1 MDAKEL
7 AKMVSAGEG
16 PALEFKRA
24 GSKNLGR
31 ELCAFANAAGGRIL
45 IGVED
50 TGHICGVDG
59 HNRLK
64 SDIQTIAHDAEP
76 PIEVTVESAG
86 DALCVTI
93 PEQGGKP
100 HSFGGEYF
108 VRDGANSRK
117 MSREEVRA
125 AFQRHDLIPLD
136 EAPCPGFS
144 LSDDLDEEIWHR
156 FKERAG
162 IPVDMEPEAALRNL
176 KLLTEEGQ
184 MTQAGAWLLAR
195 DIRDFHRRA
204 HVTCALFRGTEK
216 ITIIDRK
223 DFHNDLYA
231 MIDAIA
237 AWLESKLNTAYI
249 IRGEAS
255 REERLELPKEAIRE
269 AVVNALA
276 HRDYRSTGN
285 VQIHIS
291 LDRLEILSPG
301 GLPAGMSEAAL
312 GSESRPRNALLFA
325 ILYRMRA
332 VEQVGSGI
340 RRMRAL
346 CREHG
351 CEEPQFRT
359 GDDSVTVTFPRPD
372 PQAGTQREPRGR
384 VAEVKDAPSG
394 KFKPFSRVREFC
406 QGLRGLLG

>member
-1 MDAKEL
+1 MQTVL
-7 AKMVSAGEG
+7 
-16 PALEFKRA
+16 R
-24 GSKNLGR
+24 R
-31 ELCAFANAAGGRIL
+31 EA
-45 IGVED
+45 
-50 TGHICGVDG
+50 
-59 HNRLK
+59 
-64 SDIQTIAHDAEP
+64 
-76 PIEVTVESAG
+76 
-86 DALCVTI
+86 
-93 PEQGGKP
+93 
-100 HSFGGEYF
+100 
-108 VRDGANSRK
+108 
-117 MSREEVRA
+117 
-125 AFQRHDLIPLD
+125 LIPLD

-144 LSDDLDEEIWHR
+144 LADDLDEEIWCR

-162 IPVDMEPEAALRNL
+162 VPADMEPQMALRNL

-204 HVTCALFRGTEK
+204 HVTCALFQGTEK

-223 DFHNDLYA
+223 DFHSDLHA
-231 MIDAIA
+231 MIDATVV
-237 AWLESKLNTAYI
+237 WLESKLNTAYI

-332 VEQVGSGI
+332 VERTGNGI

-372 PQAGTQREPRGR
+372 PQAGEQWKPVR
-384 VAEVKDAPSG
+384 VAEA
-394 KFKPFSRVREFC
+394 
-406 QGLRGLLG
+406 

>member
-1 MDAKEL
+1 MDVKEL
-7 AKMVSAGEG
+7 AEAVSAGEG
-16 PALEFKRA
+16 PTLEFKRA

-31 ELCAFANAAGGRIL
+31 ELCAFANAAGGRVL

-50 TGHICGVDG
+50 TGHICGVGG

-76 PIEVTVESAG
+76 PIKVTVESVG

-93 PEQGGKP
+93 PEQGGEP
-100 HSFGGEYF
+100 HSFDGGYF
-108 VRDGANSRK
+108 VRDDASSRK

-144 LSDDLDEEIWHR
+144 LSDDLDEEIWRR
-156 FKERAG
+156 FKQRAG
-162 IPVDMEPEAALRNL
+162 VPADMEPRTALRNL
-176 KLLTEEGQ
+176 NLLTEEGK

-195 DIRDFHRRA
+195 DIRDFHSRA
-204 HVTCALFRGTEK
+204 HATCALFRGTEK

-223 DFHNDLYA
+223 DFHSDLHA
-231 MIDAIA
+231 MSNAVV

-249 IRGEAS
+249 IRGEVS
-255 REERLELPKEAIRE
+255 REERLELPEEAIRE

-276 HRDYRSTGN
+276 HRDYRSAGN

-312 GSESRPRNALLFA
+312 GSESRPRNALLFKL
-325 ILYRMRA
+325 LYRMKA
-332 VEQVGSGI
+332 VKRIGSGI

-351 CEEPQFRT
+351 CEEPQFRI

-372 PQAGTQREPRGR
+372 PQAGAQREPGAR
-384 VAEVKDAPSG
+384 VAEI
-394 KFKPFSRVREFC
+394 
-406 QGLRGLLG
+406 

>member
-1 MDAKEL
+1 M
-7 AKMVSAGEG
+7 
-16 PALEFKRA
+16 
-24 GSKNLGR
+24 
-31 ELCAFANAAGGRIL
+31 L
-45 IGVED
+45 IRY
-50 TGHICGVDG
+50 I
-59 HNRLK
+59 
-64 SDIQTIAHDAEP
+64 SP
-76 PIEVTVESAG
+76 
-86 DALCVTI
+86 
-93 PEQGGKP
+93 
-100 HSFGGEYF
+100 
-108 VRDGANSRK
+108 
-117 MSREEVRA
+117 
-125 AFQRHDLIPLD
+125 IPLD

-312 GSESRPRNALLFA
+312 GSESRPRNALLFG
-325 ILYRMRA
+325 ILYRMKA

-372 PQAGTQREPRGR
+372 PQAGTQREPRGPR
-384 VAEVKDAPSG
+384 CGSQGCPERKIQAIQQSARILSG
-394 KFKPFSRVREFC
+394 SARLVGLS
-406 QGLRGLLG
+406 QG

>member
-1 MDAKEL
+1 MDAKEC
-7 AKMVSAGEG
+7 AAAVSAGEG
-16 PALEFKRA
+16 PAFEFKRA

-50 TGHICGVDG
+50 GGRICGVDG

-76 PIEVTVESAG
+76 PIAVTVESVG
-86 DALCVTI
+86 DALCVTVA
-93 PEQGGKP
+93 EQEGKP
-100 HSFGGEYF
+100 YSFGGEYF

-125 AFQRHDLIPLD
+125 AFQRSDLLPLD
-136 EAPCPGFS
+136 EAPCAKFS
-144 LSDDLDEEIWHR
+144 LEDDLEESIWLR

-162 IPVDMEPEAALRNL
+162 IPADMEPRTALRNL
-176 KLLTEEGQ
+176 KLLTEDGQ
-184 MTQAGAWLLAR
+184 MTQAGTWLLAR

-204 HVTCALFRGTEK
+204 HVTCVLFRGTGK
-216 ITIIDRK
+216 VTIIDRK
-223 DFHNDLYA
+223 DFHSDIYA
-231 MIDAIA
+231 MIDATVD
-237 AWLESKLNTAYI
+237 WVESKLNTAYI
-249 IRGEAS
+249 IREVR

-269 AVVNALA
+269 AIVNALA
-276 HRDYRSTGN
+276 HRDYRDTAN

-291 LDRLEILSPG
+291 LDRLEIISPG
-301 GLPAGMSEAAL
+301 ALPAGMTEAAL

-325 ILYRMRA
+325 LLYRMKA

-340 RRMRAL
+340 RSMRSL
-346 CREHG
+346 CREYG
-351 CEEPQFRT
+351 CEEPQFRI
-359 GDDSVTVTFPRPD
+359 GNASVTVTFPRPD
-372 PQAGTQREPRGR
+372 PQAGVRQKRGVR
-384 VAEVKDAPSG
+384 AAEGRDAAAG

-406 QGLRGLLG
+406 QSLRGLLS